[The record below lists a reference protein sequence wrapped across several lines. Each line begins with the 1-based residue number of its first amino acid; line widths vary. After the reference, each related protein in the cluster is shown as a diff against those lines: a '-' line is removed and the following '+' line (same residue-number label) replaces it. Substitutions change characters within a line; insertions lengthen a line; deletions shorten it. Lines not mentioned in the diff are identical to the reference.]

1 MLLFRREQRE
11 HNLLKQR
18 MTKVNTALAKLFD
31 GPTIARVGKEFGLI
45 GPNKKLNLE
54 KDGDTSALVD
64 LLIFRE
70 KIDGRSPVEVYL
82 EQQDDEFFPA
92 LQRQLLEAYLK
103 ESRFSL
109 FQMTTRHERRYLEM
123 VPLLPN
129 EDQGIFLDDPILT
142 RVADDDWILAGRFLP
157 WNGHWIHVDLV
168 YAFDYTAEEKIFSE
182 FAKIDP
188 KTELPFIATPARY
201 PHFFFRI
208 YREFGIPLG
217 NR

>member
-31 GPTIARVGKEFGLI
+31 GPTIARVAKELGLI
-45 GPNKKLNLE
+45 GPNKRLNLE
-54 KDGDTSALVD
+54 KEGDTSALVD

-70 KIDGRSPVEVYL
+70 KIDGRNPVEVYL
-82 EQQDDEFFPA
+82 EQQDNEFFPA
-92 LQRQLLEAYLK
+92 LQRQLLEAYLNQN
-103 ESRFSL
+103 RFSL
-109 FQMTTRHERRYLEM
+109 FKMTARRERRYLDM
-123 VPLLPN
+123 VPLFPD
-129 EDQGIFLDDPILT
+129 EDKGIVLDDSILA
-142 RVADDDWILAGRFLP
+142 RVADDDWILAGRFIP
-157 WNGHWIHVDLV
+157 WKGHWIHVDLIYV
-168 YAFDYTAEEKIFSE
+168 FDYTAEEKIFSE

-188 KTELPFIATPARY
+188 KTSLPYIATPARY